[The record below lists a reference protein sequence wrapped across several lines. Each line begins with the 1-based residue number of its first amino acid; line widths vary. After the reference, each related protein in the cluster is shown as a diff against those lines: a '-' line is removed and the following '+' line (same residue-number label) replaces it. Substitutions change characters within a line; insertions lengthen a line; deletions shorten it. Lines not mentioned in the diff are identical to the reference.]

1 MSRQPSAAA
10 DPAPRRASPFRGRAW
25 LWIALAFIAGVLLF
39 AFVLLRS
46 DDGDDFFRADAP
58 GPQATSP
65 DYAPLPAPLPGEGG
79 VGLSRPGDAV
89 EGPDGNAR
97 LVETPP
103 PPTPTMPRAA
113 PRAAPSAAGYV
124 DPQPIADQSPPP
136 RYPARALRRGEQG
149 VVNVRASI
157 GPDGVPTSV
166 SLVSGSGSRDLD
178 RAALDAVKRWR
189 FRPAVEDG
197 RPTVGTV
204 VVPIQFSRE

>member
-1 MSRQPSAAA
+1 MSRQPTAATG
-10 DPAPRRASPFRGRAW
+10 PAPRRASPLRGRAW
-25 LWIALAFIAGVLLF
+25 LWIALAFVAGLLLF

-46 DDGDDFFRADAP
+46 EDGDDFFRANAP
-58 GPQATSP
+58 GPQASAP
-65 DYAPLPAPLPGEGG
+65 DYVPLPAPLPGEGG
-79 VGLSRPGDAV
+79 VGLARPGEAI

-97 LVETPP
+97 LIETPP

-113 PRAAPSAAGYV
+113 PRPAPGATGYV
-124 DPQPIADQSPPP
+124 EPQPIADQSPPP
-136 RYPARALRRGEQG
+136 RYPLRALRRGEQG
-149 VVNVRASI
+149 IVNVRASI

-204 VVPIQFSRE
+204 VVPIEFSRE